1 MPVAVLSPFVLT
13 HPACVIDWRSGPDA
27 SILDLIRRGLVAV
40 AKERPQ
46 ACQSSS

>member
-1 MPVAVLSPFVLT
+1 MDVT
-13 HPACVIDWRSGPDA
+13 DWRPVVDG